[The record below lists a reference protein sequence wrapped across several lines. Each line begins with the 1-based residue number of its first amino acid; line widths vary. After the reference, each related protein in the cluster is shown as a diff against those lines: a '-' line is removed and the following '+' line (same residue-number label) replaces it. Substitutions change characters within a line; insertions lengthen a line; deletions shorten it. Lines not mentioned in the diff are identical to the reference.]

1 MLSPMKIRHEVRYD
15 APPDEVYAM
24 LTDPEF
30 REKASYAQDAT
41 SVEVTIDA
49 ASVRIELVQPNT
61 DIPAFAR
68 AIAGESTRAIQTEQ
82 WSQSER
88 WSRTLVAEGTAPP
101 ADHRAAF
108 KVDSP
113 GKPIAI
119 TGTRTLVPEG
129 PDGSGTVDRFEGE
142 AKATVPLIGGRIEKL
157 VSAKLTEGWDKEHT
171 AGVAWLKGER

>member
-1 MLSPMKIRHEVRYD
+1 MLSPMKVRHEVRYD

-30 REKASYAQDAT
+30 REKASFAQDAT
-41 SVEVTIDA
+41 SVEVTIDG

-82 WSQSER
+82 WSR
-88 WSRTLVAEGTAPP
+88 GEGTAPP